1 MADEATSE
9 AKRAMT
15 VPFADGVMKPP
26 SIATFPAVAALDALD
41 AAGVS

>member
-15 VPFADGVMKPP
+15 VPFADGVMNP
-26 SIATFPAVAALDALD
+26 SMIATLPAVAALDALD